1 VHTLDLSELKY
12 FGPILRETIKNIK
25 KEKEINHL
33 KYTVLMLLTNGI
45 VNDMNECVDLLVK
58 GEKLPLSVIII
69 GIGKSDFSQMEELNA
84 EINPLISYDGERCCR
99 DLIQFVAFEK
109 YKCNGMKLAETV
121 LEAIPKQI
129 ITYYSMNNIFP
140 N

>member
-1 VHTLDLSELKY
+1 M
-12 FGPILRETIKNIK
+12 ILTD
-25 KEKEINHL
+25 
-33 KYTVLMLLTNGI
+33 GI
-45 VNDMNECVDLLVK
+45 INDMNECIDLLVK

-84 EINPLISYDGERCCR
+84 KNNPLISNNGERCCR
-99 DLIQFVAFEK
+99 DLVQFVSFK
-109 YKCNGMKLAETV
+109 KCQNNGTKLAELV

-129 ITYYSMNNIFP
+129 ISYYSMNNIFP